1 MIIYIIEII
10 WINNKYNNG
19 TLFNLLGFIFKL
31 IMPQF

>member
-10 WINNKYNNG
+10 WINNNNNG

>member
-10 WINNKYNNG
+10 WINNNNNG
-19 TLFNLLGFIFKL
+19 ILFNLLGFIFKL